1 MTKKK
6 KILYGLLVVLVLI
19 QFIRPAKN
27 NAEIPS
33 PNSIVKQYSVPADV
47 QKSLDVACMDC
58 HSNKTTYPWYSNI
71 QPVGWWLQK
80 HVNDGKRHLN
90 FSEFA
95 TYAPK
100 KANHKL
106 EEVIE
111 SQNEGWMPLDSYT
124 WIHKDSKLTQQQKDA
139 IVTWAQN
146 VQQQIQTANPE
157 VDYSSR

>member
-27 NAEIPS
+27 NAETPS
-33 PNSIVKQYSVPADV
+33 PNSIAKQYSVPADV

-58 HSNKTTYPWYSNI
+58 HSNKTSYPWYSNI

-111 SQNEGWMPLDSYT
+111 SQHEGWMPLDSYT